1 MSQTEKQ
8 SSPFYYIVVVW
19 GDDYINMLLQVSLRC
34 FLSENNIPG
43 VSNLSTS
50 KFLFVTTRRDYE
62 TISQSAIFKKL
73 ATYLE
78 IVFVELD
85 SKEENVYSRM
95 TRGYELATIIATEQQ
110 AYAIYL
116 LPDCIIS
123 DGTFLS
129 LEKYANEGRDV
140 VLLPGP
146 RVIKEK
152 FLSLVQDLNFAD
164 DEPLCLESRK
174 LAKIGLSCL
183 HDEFENYNYTKKKF
197 TKWPHMVT
205 FDVPGE
211 EGLLIRA
218 FHLHPLMVS
227 CTNRE
232 TPVSFNMLDTIDA
245 SFIQRNY
252 TNLNA
257 FVWERD
263 SDNMILYSMTSEKE
277 RHESGLLWNKSEKT
291 KAIIDM
297 AQCPLVNE
305 LQKVHFYNVYKL
317 HVNDLNSK
325 WLNIERDSFEMVKFV
340 LAPASHM
347 NKRLCSYMKK
357 GLMKCI
363 PSQLKPRFKS
373 VYWNFKEML
382 SKYKSKLFVN

>member
-1 MSQTEKQ
+1 MSQTKKQ
-8 SSPFYYIVVVW
+8 SLSFYYTVVVW

-50 KFLFVTTRRDYE
+50 KFIFVTTPRDYE

-85 SKEENVYSRM
+85 SKEENVYSRV
-95 TRGYELATIIATEQQ
+95 TRGYELATILATEQQ
-110 AYAIYL
+110 ACVVYL

-129 LEKYANEGRDV
+129 LYKYAKEGRDV

-152 FLSLVQDLNFAD
+152 FLSLVQKLNLAD
-164 DEPLCLESRK
+164 SEPLSLSPRK

-183 HDEFENYNYTKKKF
+183 HDEFDNYNYTRKQF

-205 FDVPGE
+205 FDIPGE

-218 FHLHPLMVS
+218 FHLHPLMVNY
-227 CTNRE
+227 TNRE
-232 TPVSFNMLDTIDA
+232 NPIFFNILDTIDA
-245 SFIQRNY
+245 GFIQRNY
-252 TNLNA
+252 KNLNA
-257 FVWERD
+257 FVWEQD

-277 RHESGLLWNKSEKT
+277 RHEAGLLWSKSEKT
-291 KAIIDM
+291 KAIRDM
-297 AQCPLVNE
+297 AQCSLVNE
-305 LQKVHFYNVYKL
+305 LQKINFYNIYKL
-317 HVNDLNSK
+317 HVNDLNSN
-325 WLNIERDSFEMVKFV
+325 WLNIERDSFSMVKLV
-340 LAPASHM
+340 LTPASCI
-347 NKRLCSYMKK
+347 NKRLCSYIKK
-357 GLMKCI
+357 GLIKCI
-363 PSQLKPRFKS
+363 PPQLKPFLRC
-373 VYWNFKEML
+373 VYWRFKEML
-382 SKYKSKLFVN
+382 SIYKSKLFIS